1 MSACRTRR
9 STVLR
14 CRRWAEPNCPP
25 PSFGRRR
32 LCLGPGTSQ
41 RWLNA
46 DFTRT
51 ETAMLPKNVLGEV
64 SASSRLAEG
73 HDTTRRV
80 MLLAMLAAG
89 LPLAASTRA
98 AKASKLDP
106 AETVITLPD
115 AHQVRGLE
123 RCSGAQRRNGGA
135 LRRPRHAG
143 TLSRVDEVVSRL
155 HERAADR
162 LSLVL
167 SGTWWVNSGADFDP
181 NQTVPVPAGG
191 FVRRVARTP
200 HYDGVK
206 RDAKEPAVIALF
218 GIAPVDLTLV
228 DPSKPGWR
236 RSDRSLLGGPWR
248 FSCPP
253 PYPNKPSKSA
263 TGCNSSEAPRQA
275 SRPPRKGEAA
285 GL

>member
-1 MSACRTRR
+1 
-9 STVLR
+9 
-14 CRRWAEPNCPP
+14 
-25 PSFGRRR
+25 
-32 LCLGPGTSQ
+32 
-41 RWLNA
+41 
-46 DFTRT
+46 
-51 ETAMLPKNVLGEV
+51 
-64 SASSRLAEG
+64 
-73 HDTTRRV
+73 

-89 LPLAASTRA
+89 LPLAASTRP

-115 AHQVRGLE
+115 AIKSVAW
-123 RCSGAQRRNGGA
+123 SGAPARSGEMATLYGGLDTPGPYLVLMKWYPGYMSA
-135 LRRPRHAG
+135 PHSYA
-143 TLSRVDEVVSRL
+143 T
-155 HERAADR
+155 DR

-236 RSDRSLLGGPWR
+236 RV
-248 FSCPP
+248 
-253 PYPNKPSKSA
+253 
-263 TGCNSSEAPRQA
+263 
-275 SRPPRKGEAA
+275 
-285 GL
+285 